1 MRPGWAHRAVE
12 TEWRSHGDSAAISS
26 STSGIH
32 EYWTGSASAR
42 RTTWVSN
49 DLHVAAN
56 PTWRP
61 SERCSSTLRSPSN
74 YVYEVWFGISG
85 PRSILMCSGTS
96 LCGIMSP
103 VLNGGGRV
111 FGLNTGSPL
120 RIAVRVDLLSSIA
133 VLSCLEPRAGSAHF
147 VHAPRICRRT
157 VCSIAGMLSQPIPK
171 SLEIYSSFELKKMN
185 ANIAALAMVLRL
197 DLPRVEVP
205 SDSYRD
211 HSAARQTIEGRMTND
226 DRTCGTAAAGPQ
238 AEAFEGHGPRLRT
251 ALTCTAR
258 ADAGMLATER
268 RRTELA
274 DDRHRSSATLQAD
287 DPSMPAVQSQ
297 AEIHTSSRHRAERRK
312 SHANRLGPRPRRAHS
327 VSSRNQYGRIELRGA
342 ASSVSA

>member
-1 MRPGWAHRAVE
+1 
-12 TEWRSHGDSAAISS
+12 
-26 STSGIH
+26 
-32 EYWTGSASAR
+32 
-42 RTTWVSN
+42 
-49 DLHVAAN
+49 
-56 PTWRP
+56 
-61 SERCSSTLRSPSN
+61 
-74 YVYEVWFGISG
+74 
-85 PRSILMCSGTS
+85 
-96 LCGIMSP
+96 
-103 VLNGGGRV
+103 
-111 FGLNTGSPL
+111 
-120 RIAVRVDLLSSIA
+120 
-133 VLSCLEPRAGSAHF
+133 
-147 VHAPRICRRT
+147 
-157 VCSIAGMLSQPIPK
+157 MLSQPIPK
-171 SLEIYSSFELKKMN
+171 SLEIYSSFELKKMD
-185 ANIAALAMVLRL
+185 ANNAALAMVLRL

-211 HSAARQTIEGRMTND
+211 HSAARQNIEGRMTND

-342 ASSVSA
+342 ASSVSAQAIFLPGTAGTSRRCSCSPPSISAAAHDDQLSVAERCDLSIVLRTLS